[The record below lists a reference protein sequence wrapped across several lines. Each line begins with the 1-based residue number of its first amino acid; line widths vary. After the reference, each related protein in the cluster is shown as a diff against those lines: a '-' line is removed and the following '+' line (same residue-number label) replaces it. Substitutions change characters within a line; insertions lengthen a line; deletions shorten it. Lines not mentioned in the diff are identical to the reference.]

1 MSGKIDQ
8 SLDEIISTQRRSS
21 NRGKGGRRIRRT
33 THVGRATTVTPSGG
47 VRKMAKSVKR
57 IVKAAP
63 TGPSGSPSNG
73 KIIVTGLPRDVNEGM
88 IKEYFMKQV
97 GPIKRVEISYG
108 PGGVSRGVA
117 NITFSRADSAI
128 KAVEEC
134 NNVAI
139 DGRPIKIEL
148 ILDAT
153 RAKAIPPPK
162 GLSERITQKPQPKS
176 AASTKVAAP
185 TGSRSKKPSRNGR
198 AGRNARPAKKT
209 AEELDSE
216 MVDYWQNGN
225 AATET
230 NGTAPP
236 AINVEA
242 NMDEDIL

>member
-21 NRGKGGRRIRRT
+21 NRGRGGRRIRRS
-33 THVGRATTVTPSGG
+33 THVGRATPVTPSGG
-47 VRKMAKSVKR
+47 VKKMTKTVKHT
-57 IVKAAP
+57 VKTVP
-63 TGPSGSPSNG
+63 IGPSGTPSNG

-162 GLSERITQKPQPKS
+162 GLSERVTQKPQPKS
-176 AASTKVAAP
+176 AATTKSTTS
-185 TGSRSKKPSRNGR
+185 TGPRGKKPTRNGR
-198 AGRNARPAKKT
+198 VGRSARATKKT

-225 AATET
+225 ATIES
-230 NGTAPP
+230 NGTAAPP
-236 AINVEA
+236 TNVEA

>member
-1 MSGKIDQ
+1 
-8 SLDEIISTQRRSS
+8 
-21 NRGKGGRRIRRT
+21 
-33 THVGRATTVTPSGG
+33 
-47 VRKMAKSVKR
+47 
-57 IVKAAP
+57 
-63 TGPSGSPSNG
+63 
-73 KIIVTGLPRDVNEGM
+73 
-88 IKEYFMKQV
+88 MKQV

-139 DGRPIKIEL
+139 DGRPIKVTKPSNILPRCLFYQIEL

-162 GLSERITQKPQPKS
+162 GLSERVTQKPQPKS
-176 AASTKVAAP
+176 AATTKSTTS
-185 TGSRSKKPSRNGR
+185 TGPRGKKPTRNGR
-198 AGRNARPAKKT
+198 VGRSARATKKT

-225 AATET
+225 ATIES
-230 NGTAPP
+230 NGTAAPP
-236 AINVEA
+236 TNVEA
-242 NMDEDIL
+242 NMDEDILWDKRF